1 MRDVFGNFGMRLFR
15 YAKNRH
21 DQGGPMS
28 IVTAVVLSMFL
39 LTVTGCATSSPP
51 PAAKQE
57 TGKKDSTVKPAKHDE
72 GKAMNEES
80 QNAIR

>member
-1 MRDVFGNFGMRLFR
+1 
-15 YAKNRH
+15 
-21 DQGGPMS
+21 MS

-57 TGKKDSTVKPAKHDE
+57 AGKKNTTVKPAKHDE
-72 GKAMNEES
+72 GKSMNEES